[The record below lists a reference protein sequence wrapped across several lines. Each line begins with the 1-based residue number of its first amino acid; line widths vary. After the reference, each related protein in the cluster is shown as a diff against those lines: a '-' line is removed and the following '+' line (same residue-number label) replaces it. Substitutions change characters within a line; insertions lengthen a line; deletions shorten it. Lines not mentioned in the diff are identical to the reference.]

1 MMVAKRCPLFS
12 MVFNSANL
20 RVTFARAVV
29 REVVFGSGVV
39 IFTLLIGRRKVL
51 FLFIWSI
58 LAAAR
63 SAAAF
68 AVERLA
74 LATACS
80 AERTTVR
87 LATRPAAADTSPAR
101 EIPLTIFPGPP
112 ACATAGKRKTED
124 NKGNRYCFIFIL

>member
-12 MVFNSANL
+12 LVFNSANL
-20 RVTFARAVV
+20 RVAFARAVV

-39 IFTLLIGRRKVL
+39 IFTLPIFGRKIPYIA
-51 FLFIWSI
+51 IWSI

-63 SAAAF
+63 KAASAAK
-68 AVERLA
+68 RLA
-74 LATACS
+74 LAACS
-80 AERTTVR
+80 AERTVR
-87 LATRPAAADTSPAR
+87 LETRPAAADTSPAR